1 MRKNLEDSPWDGL
14 AGDLFRRAYSF
25 GLSAVQLTHV
35 AKAIAVERQDPD
47 PEKSVFN
54 GAHSSAIWFLVGF
67 AFELF
72 LKSAIVAKGGR
83 DANIKSVGH
92 DLVKALENAE
102 QSGLEVLEGTRFSI
116 GIANRAHKAG
126 GENSFF
132 FRYGG
137 GEVADVETAEAMIA
151 SLNDLLA
158 QTGKLVDQ
166 PKATF
171 DVFLVAFRP

>member
-1 MRKNLEDSPWDGL
+1 
-14 AGDLFRRAYSF
+14 
-25 GLSAVQLTHV
+25 

-92 DLVKALENAE
+92 DLVKALEMPSSPVLKSWKVPASRSELLTAHTKPAE
-102 QSGLEVLEGTRFSI
+102 RTAFSF
-116 GIANRAHKAG
+116 AMA
-126 GENSFF
+126 
-132 FRYGG
+132 
-137 GEVADVETAEAMIA
+137 AEK
-151 SLNDLLA
+151 SPTL
-158 QTGKLVDQ
+158 KP
-166 PKATF
+166 PKQ
-171 DVFLVAFRP
+171 